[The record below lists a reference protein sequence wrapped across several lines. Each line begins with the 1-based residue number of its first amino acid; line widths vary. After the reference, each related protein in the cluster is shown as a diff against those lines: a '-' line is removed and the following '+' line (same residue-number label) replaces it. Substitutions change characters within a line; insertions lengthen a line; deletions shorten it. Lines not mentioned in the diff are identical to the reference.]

1 VAGKQ
6 DETSVISDRPAAALP
21 AVLTCALR
29 PLPTWPLPLALQR
42 LADSIVTRHAALL
55 ERLDAD
61 GARRFG
67 IQPHDLPFALVMEVQ
82 DGRVRLSVVPQLD
95 HERLDA
101 RISGNFLALL
111 DLVDGRRDGDA
122 LFFSRN
128 LAVEGDI
135 GAVLALRNAIDNAE
149 LDLLHEA
156 AQLAQPWPGL
166 AEQTMRTAATVLA
179 KVSASLPG
187 GLAGRTG

>member
-1 VAGKQ
+1 MAGKQ

-29 PLPTWPLPLALQR
+29 PLPTWPLQLALQR

-128 LAVEGDI
+128 LAVEMAQEGAQIPEWRQVTD
-135 GAVLALRNAIDNAE
+135 GGHPSQHMKRAVLRG
-149 LDLLHEA
+149 
-156 AQLAQPWPGL
+156 PRFVP
-166 AEQTMRTAATVLA
+166 
-179 KVSASLPG
+179 
-187 GLAGRTG
+187 